1 MAFTMVITLLG
12 GLAIFLYGMSVMSQG
27 LEKMAGSKLESI
39 LRSMTSNKVK
49 ALLLGLGV
57 TAVIQSSSA
66 VTVMLVGLVNSGI
79 MQLTQTVGVIMGTNI
94 GTTVTA
100 WMLSL
105 IGIESE
111 NFFVNLLKPATFS
124 PIIALIGVLLIMVA
138 KSNRKKDIGTVM
150 IGFALL
156 MYGMEFMSDAMEPL
170 KDMPEFTSIMTAFN
184 NPLFGLA
191 MGLIVTAIIQSSS
204 ASVGILQALS
214 LTSGLS
220 YMMVIPIIMGQNIG
234 TCVTSVIS
242 SIGVNKNAKRV
253 AVVHITFNILGTAI
267 FMTVY
272 CILNY
277 FVGLAIFD
285 RTAGPVDIAVIH
297 SLFNI
302 ATTIILFPFN
312 NQLVAIS
319 KKFVKDEPEKEES
332 KTFLDSRLLLTPSV
346 AVQEAMKK
354 MREMV
359 VIAFQ
364 AYRNAIVLSDGYSD
378 NLYAK
383 ICEDEQRLD
392 RYEDLLGS
400 FNVELS
406 KSELSDRDS
415 AHVSMMLQTITNA
428 ERIGDHALNIA
439 ESVTELHEK
448 HLEFRGKAKAEL
460 RTLTNAMEEI
470 VTLTKSA
477 VIYDNLDDAV
487 KVEPLEEVIDDLV
500 QTIRVNHIARL
511 KQGESTIEMGFI
523 LQDLLGDIERVSD
536 HCSNIAV
543 SALELERNN
552 LFMHEYTHSL
562 KAKEDPVF
570 KQNYEEYS
578 GKYSI

>member
-100 WMLSL
+100 WILSL

-220 YMMVIPIIMGQNIG
+220 YLMVIPIIMGQNIG

-242 SIGVNKNAKRV
+242 AIGVNKNAKRV
-253 AVVHITFNILGTAI
+253 AVVHITFNIIGTAI

-272 CILNY
+272 CILHY

-383 ICEDEQRLD
+383 IREDEQRLD

-448 HLEFRGKAKAEL
+448 HLEFQGKAKAEL

-523 LQDLLGDIERVSD
+523 LQDVLGDIERVSD

-552 LFMHEYTHSL
+552 LFMHAYTHSL

>member
-39 LRSMTSNKVK
+39 LRGMTSNKVK

-100 WMLSL
+100 WILSL
-105 IGIESE
+105 VGIESE

-191 MGLIVTAIIQSSS
+191 TGLIVTAIIQSSS

-220 YMMVIPIIMGQNIG
+220 YAMVIPIIMGQNIG

-242 SIGVNKNAKRV
+242 AIGVNKNAKRV
-253 AVVHITFNILGTAI
+253 AVVHITFNIIGTAI

-319 KKFVKDEPEKEES
+319 KKFVKDEPEKEEE
-332 KTFLDSRLLLTPSV
+332 KTFLDSRLLHTPSV

-364 AYRNAIVLSDGYSD
+364 AYRNAIILSDGYSD
-378 NLYAK
+378 DLYAK
-383 ICEDEQRLD
+383 IREDEQRLD

-448 HLEFRGKAKAEL
+448 HLEFQGKAKAEL

-523 LQDLLGDIERVSD
+523 LQDVLGDIERVSD
-536 HCSNIAV
+536 HCSNIAA

-552 LFMHEYTHSL
+552 LFMHAYTHSL

>member
-100 WMLSL
+100 WILSL

-242 SIGVNKNAKRV
+242 AIGVNKNAKRV
-253 AVVHITFNILGTAI
+253 AVVHITFNIIGTAI

-277 FVGLAIFD
+277 FVGLAIFN

-302 ATTIILFPFN
+302 ATTIILLPFN

-364 AYRNAIVLSDGYSD
+364 AYRNAIILSDGYSD

-383 ICEDEQRLD
+383 IREDEQRLD

-448 HLEFRGKAKAEL
+448 HLEFQGKAKAEL

-523 LQDLLGDIERVSD
+523 LQDVLGDIERVSD

-552 LFMHEYTHSL
+552 LFMHAYTHSL

>member
-39 LRSMTSNKVK
+39 LRGMTSNKVK

-100 WMLSL
+100 WILSL
-105 IGIESE
+105 VGIESE

-220 YMMVIPIIMGQNIG
+220 YLMVIPIIMGQNIG

-242 SIGVNKNAKRV
+242 AIGVNKNAKRV
-253 AVVHITFNILGTAI
+253 AVVHITFNIIGTAI

-272 CILNY
+272 CILHY

-383 ICEDEQRLD
+383 IREDEQRLD

-448 HLEFRGKAKAEL
+448 HLEFQGKAKAEL

-477 VIYDNLDDAV
+477 IIYDNLDDAV

-523 LQDLLGDIERVSD
+523 LQDVLGDIERVSD

-552 LFMHEYTHSL
+552 LFMHAYTHSL

>member
-39 LRSMTSNKVK
+39 LRGMTSNKVK

-100 WMLSL
+100 WILSL
-105 IGIESE
+105 VGIESE

-191 MGLIVTAIIQSSS
+191 TGLIVTAIIQSSS

-220 YMMVIPIIMGQNIG
+220 YAMVIPIIMGQNIG

-242 SIGVNKNAKRV
+242 AIGVNKNAKRV
-253 AVVHITFNILGTAI
+253 AVVHITFNIIGTAI

-285 RTAGPVDIAVIH
+285 CTAGPVDIAVIH

-319 KKFVKDEPEKEES
+319 KKFVKDEPEKEEE
-332 KTFLDSRLLLTPSV
+332 KTFLDSRLLHTPSV

-364 AYRNAIVLSDGYSD
+364 AYRNAIILSDGYSD
-378 NLYAK
+378 DLYAK
-383 ICEDEQRLD
+383 IREDEQRLD

-448 HLEFRGKAKAEL
+448 HLEFQGKAKAEL

-523 LQDLLGDIERVSD
+523 LQDVLGDIERVSD
-536 HCSNIAV
+536 HCSNIAA

-552 LFMHEYTHSL
+552 LFMHAYTHSL